1 MSENLELFIRAF
13 WPMFKAGLLYS
24 IPMMLISFG
33 LGLIVALALLVGM
46 IYMLFK
52 PYQEATRLTSKS
64 AGKI

>member
-1 MSENLELFIRAF
+1 
-13 WPMFKAGLLYS
+13 
-24 IPMMLISFG
+24 MMLISFG

-64 AGKI
+64 ASKI